1 MYFHVVH
8 STRKI
13 GGEFYGTRSRGRLWT
28 IRIVKGKTP
37 NIPPIIR
44 KGGFPNMSDFRSEMI
59 LAGLSVVVIAVGAIA
74 IECLFG
80 PSYDPQV
87 MTLDNK

>member
-8 STRKI
+8 STREI
-13 GGEFYGTRSRGRLWT
+13 GGEIYGTRSL
-28 IRIVKGKTP
+28 RIVKGKTP
-37 NIPPIIR
+37 NITPILR

-80 PSYDPQV
+80 PSYDQQV